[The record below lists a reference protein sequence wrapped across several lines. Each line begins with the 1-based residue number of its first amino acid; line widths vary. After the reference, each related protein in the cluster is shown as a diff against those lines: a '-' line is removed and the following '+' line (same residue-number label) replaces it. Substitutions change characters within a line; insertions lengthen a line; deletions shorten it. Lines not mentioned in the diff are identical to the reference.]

1 MYGNSLY
8 DKLLDSERGSRGL
21 VNLKNNIE
29 LSTRELASFGNK
41 ITTYVTMDE
50 FVIAQSDRGTRVL
63 AEFDPTGQYNV
74 FKATYSMQHTTG
86 TGSKYLRTG
95 TWMISSNSDFTD
107 QTNSVL
113 FADNFTSIHEVSHG
127 DPVVEPKFKAVLS
140 PAGMIEIRL
149 VDDQLVQNITG
160 TNTFTTHNLNVNLR
174 VKYVTERWS
183 AE

>member
-1 MYGNSLY
+1 
-8 DKLLDSERGSRGL
+8 
-21 VNLKNNIE
+21 
-29 LSTRELASFGNK
+29 
-41 ITTYVTMDE
+41 
-50 FVIAQSDRGTRVL
+50 
-63 AEFDPTGQYNV
+63 
-74 FKATYSMQHTTG
+74 MQHTTG

-149 VDDQLVQNITG
+149 VDDQLVQNING